1 MADVGTAMD
10 ETRAKIIHFGL
21 LNFFFFSLMKN
32 SNFLCKMRRDSSGVG
47 EDGALVVQG
56 EEILSLRKKR
66 RNAKND
72 FSFAK

>member
-1 MADVGTAMD
+1 
-10 ETRAKIIHFGL
+10 
-21 LNFFFFSLMKN
+21 
-32 SNFLCKMRRDSSGVG
+32 MRRDSSGVG